1 MVKIAISFYEYQEV
15 RDVTSVKLKK
25 NKCCGTNCLGTL
37 SIFVEISRFDFEL
50 FENGSLPKSVDG

>member
-25 NKCCGTNCLGTL
+25 KTNAAVPIVWGPCAFL
-37 SIFVEISRFDFEL
+37 
-50 FENGSLPKSVDG
+50 